1 MSTPTAPLLGKTIL
15 LLGASGGIGQALAQ
29 QLDKLGASLIITG
42 RHATTLQPLA
52 ESLQQPPQLI
62 IADLVTE
69 AGLQRL
75 IKDLPHALYGV
86 IFAAGL
92 NDFALLQQQ
101 DPQKIVQMLNLNL
114 LMPMLVTQ
122 ALLPKLNPDGRLL
135 YVGSSLGAIGYPGY
149 AAYGASKA
157 ALRNFVQAL
166 KRELADQPLQLCH
179 IAPRATQTD
188 MNSATVQQMNLQLG
202 SKTDSPDWVAAQIIQ
217 QLLAVRMHDQDLGF
231 PEKLFIKINALIP
244 SLVDNNLRK
253 HLPLIKHFADKQ
265 CLVLNA
271 GESL

>member
-1 MSTPTAPLLGKTIL
+1 MSPPTAPLQGKTIL

-75 IKDLPHALYGV
+75 IKALPHAFYSV

-179 IAPRATQTD
+179 IAPRATQTG
-188 MNSATVQQMNLQLG
+188 MNSSAVQQMNLQLG
-202 SKTDSPDWVAAQIIQ
+202 SKTDSPNWVAAQIVQ
-217 QLLAVRMHDQDLGF
+217 QLLAVRMHDEDLGF
-231 PEKLFIKINALIP
+231 PEKFFIKINALLP
-244 SLVDNNLRK
+244 AVVDNNLRK
-253 HLPLIKHFADKQ
+253 QLPVIKQFARQ
-265 CLVLNA
+265 HTLLLNA